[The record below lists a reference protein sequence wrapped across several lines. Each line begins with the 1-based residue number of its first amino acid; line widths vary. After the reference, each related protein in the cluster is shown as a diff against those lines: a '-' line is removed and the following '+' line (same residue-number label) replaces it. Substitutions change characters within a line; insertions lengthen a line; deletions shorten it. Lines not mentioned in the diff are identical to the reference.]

1 MFMRLPDTVEG
12 NGPTLAT
19 LVEVGRILEQA
30 RREPPLSL
38 AEVARRMA
46 AKRVRH
52 ATVRAAVDF
61 LTQLGFVTRGSKGVQ
76 WTHTRDPAF
85 WWAARKGRSLL
96 DA

>member
-19 LVEVGRILEQA
+19 LVEVGRILEA
-30 RREPPLSL
+30 AKHEAPLSL
-38 AEVARRMA
+38 AEVGRRME

-52 ATVRAAVDF
+52 ATIRASVDF
-61 LTQLGFVTRGSKGVQ
+61 LVQLGFVTHGSKGAQ
-76 WTHTRDPAF
+76 WTHTRDRTF

-96 DA
+96 AP